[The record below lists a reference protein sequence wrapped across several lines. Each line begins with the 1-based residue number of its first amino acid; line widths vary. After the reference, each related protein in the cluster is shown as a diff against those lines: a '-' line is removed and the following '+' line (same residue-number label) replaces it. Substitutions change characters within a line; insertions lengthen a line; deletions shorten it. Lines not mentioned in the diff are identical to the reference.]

1 MEIFDLLNACIEHSH
16 VIVIVVIVN
25 VVVMV
30 VLLGHVVVLIV
41 VVEGDLICFELSG
54 VKFLRKFLIASVCF
68 GFFINNIEFLRRFVV
83 RVG

>member
-1 MEIFDLLNACIEHSH
+1 MEIFNLLNACIENCH
-16 VIVIVVIVN
+16 VVVVVVIVE

-41 VVEGDLICFELSG
+41 VVEGDLICFELSR
-54 VKFLRKFLIASVCF
+54 VEFLREFFIATVCF
-68 GFFINNIEFLRRFVV
+68 GFFVDYVEFLRRFVV